1 MKERLHTPRFPPP
14 LFACLSKVLFP
25 MGLLRNYSVHLL
37 FFYIVFEIQD
47 TSYAGFKGLCQLCQF
62 GGGP

>member
-1 MKERLHTPRFPPP
+1 
-14 LFACLSKVLFP
+14 

-47 TSYAGFKGLCQLCQF
+47 TSYGGFKGLCQLCQF
-62 GGGP
+62 GGGGGVLDAAGL